1 MHKATPV
8 APPANPSDEP
18 TVALP
23 GGARWPALG
32 LGTWRM
38 GESSASRS
46 AEVAA
51 VRAAI
56 EMGWRVI
63 DTAEMYGEGGAEEVV
78 GAAVAQALAAGVCRR
93 EELFVVSKVYPHN
106 ASRRGVV
113 QACEHSRARLGLDV
127 IDLYLLHWRGGEP
140 LAETVAGFEELQ
152 RRGWIRHWG
161 VSNFDVSD
169 MEELW
174 AVPGGDRCA
183 ANQVYHSLGERGVE
197 FALGPWLRERGVMEM
212 AYSPIDQ
219 GALAGTGGARGHPP
233 APAAVGRQGSRG
245 GHTASALHRVAERHG
260 ATPAQVALAA
270 LLAQPGVMP
279 IPKASQVEHLRENW
293 AARSLRLTA
302 EDLAELDVAFPR
314 PGRKRAL
321 AMI

>member
-1 MHKATPV
+1 MEGVRGSWPLASGMNTPSERIV
-8 APPANPSDEP
+8 TLSAGE
-18 TVALP
+18 
-23 GGARWPALG
+23 RWGALG
-32 LGTWRM
+32 LGTWRL
-38 GESSASRS
+38 GESRS
-46 AEVAA
+46 GRAAEVAA
-51 VRAAI
+51 LRAAL

-78 GAAVAQALAAGVCRR
+78 GAALTGALAASVCRR
-93 EELFVVSKVYPHN
+93 DELFIVSKVYPHN

-113 QACEHSRARLGLDV
+113 QACERSRARLKLDV

-161 VSNFDVSD
+161 VSNFDVDD
-169 MEELW
+169 MQELW
-174 AVPGGDRCA
+174 AVPGGERCV

-197 FALGPWLRERGVMEM
+197 FALLPWMRERGVVEM

-219 GALAGTGGARGHPP
+219 GALAGHNARGGAHG
-233 APAAVGRQGSRG
+233 
-245 GHTASALHRVAERHG
+245 ASAAQAALRVVADRHD

-270 LLAQPGVMP
+270 LMSQPGVMP
-279 IPKASQVEHLRENW
+279 IPKAGRVEHLRENW
-293 AARSLRLTA
+293 AARTLTLDA
-302 EDLAELDVAFPR
+302 ADLAALDAAFAP
-314 PGRKRAL
+314 PSRKRPL

>member
-1 MHKATPV
+1 MTIDTP
-8 APPANPSDEP
+8 
-18 TVALP
+18 TLTLP
-23 GGARWPALG
+23 GGERIHALG
-32 LGTWRM
+32 LGTWRL
-38 GESSASRS
+38 GESRASRT

-51 VRAAI
+51 LRAAL
-56 EMGWRVI
+56 EMGWRVM

-78 GAAVAQALAAGVCRR
+78 GAAVAGALAAGVCRR
-93 EELFVVSKVYPHN
+93 EELFIVSKVYPHN

-113 QACEHSRARLGLDV
+113 QACERSRARLGLDV

-140 LAETVAGFEELQ
+140 LAETVAGFEDLQ
-152 RRGWIRHWG
+152 QRGGIRHWG

-174 AVPGGDRCA
+174 AVPGGSRCA

-197 FALGPWLRERGVMEM
+197 FALLPWLRAHGVVAM

-219 GALAGTGGARGHPP
+219 GALAVSQASTTARG
-233 APAAVGRQGSRG
+233 AGQGSASSGAAALAAV
-245 GHTASALHRVAERHG
+245 AARHG
-260 ATPAQVALAA
+260 ATPAQAALAA

-279 IPKASQVEHLRENW
+279 IPKAGRVEHLRENW

-302 EDLAELDVAFPR
+302 EDLAQLDAAFPR